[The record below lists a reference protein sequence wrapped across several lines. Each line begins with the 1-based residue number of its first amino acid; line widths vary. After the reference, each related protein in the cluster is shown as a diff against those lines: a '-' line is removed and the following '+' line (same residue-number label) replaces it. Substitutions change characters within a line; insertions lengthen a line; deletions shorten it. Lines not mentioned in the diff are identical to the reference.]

1 MQWQTA
7 SQHGRQDSW
16 RAGHT
21 TLVKVVLSVIP
32 IHVSIAEEIA
42 PAVYKA
48 IGKIRVQVG
57 MVVVVWR
64 LGPR

>member
-16 RAGHT
+16 RAGRT
-21 TLVKVVLSVIP
+21 TLVKVVLSAIP
-32 IHVSIAEEIA
+32 IHVSIVEEIA
-42 PAVYKA
+42 PTVYKA